1 MSPSAAELKKGHCVR
16 IFGISSMISSSRA
29 HRVLLVSPEYIIDD
43 NEPTECVSAEKA
55 AAGRKPSSQLD
66 RLVFL
71 YSLVSP
77 LLSDKHAHSESLEG
91 SHLTGRA

>member
-1 MSPSAAELKKGHCVR
+1 
-16 IFGISSMISSSRA
+16 MISSSRA

-43 NEPTECVSAEKA
+43 NEATECVSAEKAA